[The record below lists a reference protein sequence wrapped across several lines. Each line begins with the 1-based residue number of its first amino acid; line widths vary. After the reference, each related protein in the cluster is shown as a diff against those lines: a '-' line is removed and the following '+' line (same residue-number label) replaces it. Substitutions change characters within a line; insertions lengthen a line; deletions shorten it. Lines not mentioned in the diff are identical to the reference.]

1 MSSIAPAFAQ
11 YGAGF
16 VDNAI
21 DGGELLDDDF
31 GDDELDAIGVEQ
43 KSHRKR
49 IVKEVGKLK
58 LKLKLGREQ

>member
-1 MSSIAPAFAQ
+1 MSSIGPAFAQ

-31 GDDELDAIGVEQ
+31 GDDELEEMGVG
-43 KSHRKR
+43 KKMHRKR
-49 IVKEVGKLK
+49 ILKEVAKLK
-58 LKLKLGREQ
+58 IKIKLGREQ